1 MVDGQFKRISQ
12 VAIVVKN
19 IEKSR
24 ADWAKL
30 LGVKENPINVT
41 EDWEA
46 THMTFRGKPSK
57 AKAKLT
63 FFQFEN
69 ITLELIEPVGDPST
83 WQQFG
88 DKKGEGIHHI
98 AFNVEDLNGT
108 LETFR
113 KSGVGVE
120 QRGDYRG
127 GCYVYMDSVGKL
139 GGTIEL
145 LFNRKE

>member
-1 MVDGQFKRISQ
+1 LVDGQFKRISQ

-19 IEKSR
+19 IEKAR

-30 LGVKENPINVT
+30 LGVKENPIMET
-41 EDWEA
+41 EGWEA
-46 THMTFRGKPSK
+46 THMTFKGKPSK

-69 ITLELIEPVGDPST
+69 ITLELIEPIGEPST

-88 DKKGEGIHHI
+88 DRKGEGIHHI
-98 AFNVEDLNGT
+98 AFNVEDLDGT

-113 KSGVGVE
+113 KSGIGIE
-120 QRGDYRG
+120 QKGDYKG
-127 GCYVYMDSVGKL
+127 GCYVYMDSAGKL